1 MSLLQNEDFK
11 TEAQITGAGGT
22 ASQLLND
29 TKIWVSANSINKTLD
44 DAIVDGDLGGGGGGG
59 SGSEINYITNTDL
72 ETDASGWTA
81 YDDASATPVDGTG
94 GSPVSTFTRST
105 SSPLRGTAS
114 GLFAKPASNE
124 QGDGVGYA
132 FSIATADKGE
142 LCHIK
147 FEYSTTANYVS
158 GYIGVYV
165 YDVTNAALISRVTF
179 KDVAKAD
186 NGSKHIAYFLASETS
201 TSYRLIFHNT
211 TSTTTAWDFK
221 IDNIIVGP
229 SDKEFCSYGTNAG
242 QSISN
247 NSQTRIVF
255 EDELLD
261 SYGSMNTGT
270 GVYTFKKSGAF
281 KIHVDILFDPS
292 TNWAAGERVTAYLI
306 KNGSTEVKRTSYYL
320 PDTAG
325 GSLFAAAIP
334 LAHLGDFLAGDTVEY
349 KVIQNSGASL
359 ALNADVTFN
368 RITINKVG

>member
-29 TKIWVSANSINKTLD
+29 TKIYVTANAINKTLD
-44 DAIVDGDLGGGGGGG
+44 DAIIDGDIGGGGGGG

-81 YDDASATPVDGTG
+81 YDDTSATPVDGTG

-124 QGDGVGYA
+124 LGDGVGYA

-158 GYIGVYV
+158 GYIGAYV
-165 YDVTNAALISRVTF
+165 YDVTNATLITPTF

-186 NGSKHIAYFLASETS
+186 SGSKHIAYFLSSETS

-229 SDKEFCSYGTNAG
+229 SNKEFCSYGTNAG

-255 EDELLD
+255 EDKTID
-261 SYGSMNTGT
+261 SHGTMNTST
-270 GVYTFKKSGAF
+270 GVYTFNKSGGF
-281 KIHVDILFDPS
+281 FISVGIIFDPT
-292 TNWAAGERVTAYLI
+292 TNWAVGERVASYLI
-306 KNGSTEVKRTSYYL
+306 KNGSIEITRTSYYL

-325 GSLFAAAIP
+325 GSIFAASIP
-334 LAHLGDFLAGDTVEY
+334 LTYLGDFVSGDTVEY
-349 KVIQNSGASL
+349 KIVQNSGASL
-359 ALNADVTFN
+359 ALNADVTLN
-368 RITINKVG
+368 RISIHKVA